1 MKVEQCT
8 DGTWQMIRGG
18 EIIAS
23 GLSNVAVYLA
33 EPA

>member
-8 DGTWQMIRGG
+8 DGAWQVIRGG

-23 GLSNVAVYLA
+23 GLSNMAAYLA